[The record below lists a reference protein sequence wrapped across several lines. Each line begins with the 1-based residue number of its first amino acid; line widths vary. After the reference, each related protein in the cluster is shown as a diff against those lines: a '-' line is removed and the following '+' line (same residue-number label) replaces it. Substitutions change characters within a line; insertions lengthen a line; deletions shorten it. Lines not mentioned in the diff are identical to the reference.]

1 VFACPGVD
9 GTRHYYVIRPDGHIE
24 YRDSGDDPAEF
35 GYVAR

>member
-9 GTRHYYVIRPDGHIE
+9 GTRRYVIRPDGHIE